1 MTIRKFRP
9 LIRDRGAARVSI
21 ATLAVLFCVTSGV
34 TSGVRAEECVDVQSS
49 TADADFLSC
58 EQDLEFDL
66 DAALAEQAVP
76 AQASAP
82 TDGMPWIAL
91 SKGSVPSK
99 FNANDSSVS
108 VRTSLGTLRDYNSRT
123 VSVQRPE
130 YATSN
135 SYELKL
141 PKAAAA
147 PTTPVDVWT
156 NIDLNGYNE
165 RASDKT
171 TRVGFGADYKINTK
185 ASVGLALERAD
196 TRSAATSAQDQKA
209 AAYVSLQAAPM
220 FSIDA
225 RTEWEAFGS
234 AASGTG
240 TAGKSAF
247 ILAPKVNHSFSLDD
261 GTTLEPFVT
270 YKKAFDLSTSHRDGL
285 DETNSAGA
293 GVTYSKADAY
303 SLSVTADVDNLGASS
318 EPQSL
323 SSKFQLSV
331 PLR

>member
-1 MTIRKFRP
+1 MTIRKSRP

-21 ATLAVLFCVTSGV
+21 ATLAVLFCVA
-34 TSGVRAEECVDVQSS
+34 SGVRAEECVDVQSS

-58 EQDLEFDL
+58 EPDLEFDL

-130 YATSN
+130 YAPSN
-135 SYELKL
+135 SYDLKL

-185 ASVGLALERAD
+185 ASVGLSLERAD
-196 TRSAATSAQDQKA
+196 TRSSAASAQDQKA
-209 AAYVSLQAAPM
+209 AAYVTLRAAPM
-220 FSIDA
+220 LSLDA

-234 AASGTG
+234 SASGTG
-240 TAGKSAF
+240 AGGKSAV

-261 GTTLEPFVT
+261 GTKLEPFVT
-270 YKKAFDLSTSHRDGL
+270 YKKAFDFSAGHTADSSF
-285 DETNSAGA
+285 ETNSAGA
-293 GVTYSKADAY
+293 GVTYSKPDAY
-303 SLSVTADVDNLGASS
+303 SLSVTADVDNLGAST

-331 PLR
+331 PIR